1 MAQALTMQSLYM
13 GTRILLS
20 CILLQKML
28 EKEKKQHSF
37 PSAYLTA
44 LFTRWVHVIRIE

>member
-1 MAQALTMQSLYM
+1 
-13 GTRILLS
+13 
-20 CILLQKML
+20 ML

-44 LFTRWVHVIRIE
+44 LFTRWVHVIRIQWLAVIELALENQSTWI